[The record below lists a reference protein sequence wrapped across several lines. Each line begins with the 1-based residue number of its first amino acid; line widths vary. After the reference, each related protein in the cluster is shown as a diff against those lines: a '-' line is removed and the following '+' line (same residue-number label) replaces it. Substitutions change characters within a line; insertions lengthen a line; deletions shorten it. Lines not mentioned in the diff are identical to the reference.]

1 MTQSTEKPTQKAIM
15 DYLEL
20 KRIFHY
26 RQNSGAMKVKHGFY
40 RFSSMNGL
48 ADIVAVINGIY
59 YGIEVK
65 DTKGTQNQNQIVYQK
80 KLEKAGGIYI
90 LAKSLDDV
98 IKVI

>member
-1 MTQSTEKPTQKAIM
+1 MPSTEKPTQSAIM
-15 DYLEL
+15 EYLAY
-20 KRIFHY
+20 KDIFHY

-48 ADIVAVINGIY
+48 ADIVAVVKGVY

-65 DTKGTQNQNQIVYQK
+65 DTKGKQNPNQILYQK
-80 KLEKAGGIYI
+80 NLEKAGGVYI

-98 IKVI
+98 TKVI